1 MSRMSL
7 GVDTWTP
14 RSKRPLA
21 VPSDPKVTRWMTIT
35 GFALRTIFIVA
46 LAIVTLHISLP
57 QNETLWTVYDTPGDL
72 IRLLLGIGACGWIA
86 FQLFAA
92 PEDFHS
98 NRTWFYLGLAAVP
111 FALICIVYVW

>member
-1 MSRMSL
+1 MSRMSS

-14 RSKRPLA
+14 RSKRVPA
-21 VPSDPKVTRWMTIT
+21 VPIDPKVAQRVKIT
-35 GFALRTIFIVA
+35 GFVLRTSFIVA
-46 LAIVTLHISLP
+46 LAIVTLHLSLP

-86 FQLFAA
+86 FQLFTA
-92 PEDFHS
+92 PVDFQA
-98 NRTWFYLGLAAVP
+98 NRTWLYLGLTVVP